1 MDKYE
6 AVYIG
11 NKPER
16 AFNKGNRAFK
26 RRGFSRRSSGGQR
39 GCVVRTVCFGC
50 GRTLGRYE
58 NLRGLA
64 WCYNCRRILFPDT
77 VKRKYVP
84 LSRILPPRI
93 P

>member
-16 AFNKGNRAFK
+16 AFSKGNRAFK
-26 RRGFSRRSSGGQR
+26 RRGFSRRSFGGQWNF
-39 GCVVRTVCFGC
+39 VVRAVCLGC

-58 NLRGLA
+58 NLHRLA
-64 WCYNCRRILFPDT
+64 FCYNCRKVLFPET
-77 VKRKYVP
+77 IGHEYMP
-84 LSRILPPRI
+84 ASRILTPRI